1 MMESDKKE
9 FNKFMMFP
17 FPFKQIW
24 TFLTNIIYYCIVV
37 LGVSYIYMFI
47 DKYIAEFIGVEPL
60 LFGVFCLIVDMFFI
74 GIKDV
79 IVFLIKRVI
88 KKSRERKSAD
98 VQP

>member
-1 MMESDKKE
+1 
-9 FNKFMMFP
+9 
-17 FPFKQIW
+17 
-24 TFLTNIIYYCIVV
+24 
-37 LGVSYIYMFI
+37 MFI

-79 IVFLIKRVI
+79 IVFLIKRAI